1 MQTATAFQP
10 PPRLTL
16 SEWADTYRRLSPE
29 SSAEPGQWRTARTPY
44 LKEIMDSI
52 GTCERVV
59 FIKSSQVGGTEL
71 INNLVGYYIHQ
82 DPAPIL
88 SINPTLE
95 MAETWSK
102 DRLMPMLRD
111 SPALVGKIDTRSRK
125 SGNTILTKKFPGG
138 HITMAGANSPSSLAS
153 RPVRVVVCDE
163 VDRYP
168 FSAGFEG
175 DPVELAV
182 KRTTTFWNRRVVLVS
197 TPTIRGAS
205 RIESEYERSDKRR
218 YFIPCPHCG
227 QEQHLVWG
235 QVKWDPG
242 DPEGAWYECIDCGK
256 KIEHR
261 HKQAFLRAG
270 RWVATQ
276 SGSKVA
282 GFHINELYSP
292 WKSFGDVAKDFLK
305 AKDDLQLLKVWV
317 NTSLGESFDETGGEG
332 IEWQHL
338 SNRAEPYQPLTVPHG
353 GLLVTAGVD
362 VQGDRLSVGVYAW
375 GPGEESWLI
384 YSIELYGDPTE
395 SKVWED
401 LDVLL
406 LSKFTHAGGSE
417 LAITAAAIDSGFKP
431 NEVYNFVRRR
441 AGRNLYAVKGMSTA
455 GKPVIGKP
463 TYQEVTY
470 KGQVLKKGVRLW
482 PVGSDTVKG
491 IIYSRLQLK
500 NYGPGYIHF
509 PIGLDSE
516 YYEQL
521 CAEKLQTKYVKGFP
535 RQEWVK
541 IRSRNEALDCL
552 VYAYAAATALG
563 IARIDWNKLR
573 ESLTPQIEEKLEEV
587 VNVPKVREQN
597 KFQYPRSKKG
607 NFASSW

>member
-1 MQTATAFQP
+1 M
-10 PPRLTL
+10 
-16 SEWADTYRRLSPE
+16 
-29 SSAEPGQWRTARTPY
+29 
-44 LKEIMDSI
+44 
-52 GTCERVV
+52 
-59 FIKSSQVGGTEL
+59 
-71 INNLVGYYIHQ
+71 
-82 DPAPIL
+82 
-88 SINPTLE
+88 
-95 MAETWSK
+95 
-102 DRLMPMLRD
+102 
-111 SPALVGKIDTRSRK
+111 
-125 SGNTILTKKFPGG
+125 
-138 HITMAGANSPSSLAS
+138 
-153 RPVRVVVCDE
+153 
-163 VDRYP
+163 
-168 FSAGFEG
+168 
-175 DPVELAV
+175 
-182 KRTTTFWNRRVVLVS
+182 
-197 TPTIRGAS
+197 
-205 RIESEYERSDKRR
+205 
-218 YFIPCPHCG
+218 
-227 QEQHLVWG
+227 
-235 QVKWDPG
+235 
-242 DPEGAWYECIDCGK
+242 
-256 KIEHR
+256 
-261 HKQAFLRAG
+261 
-270 RWVATQ
+270 
-276 SGSKVA
+276 
-282 GFHINELYSP
+282 
-292 WKSFGDVAKDFLK
+292 
-305 AKDDLQLLKVWV
+305 
-317 NTSLGESFDETGGEG
+317 
-332 IEWQHL
+332 
-338 SNRAEPYQPLTVPHG
+338 
-353 GLLVTAGVD
+353 VTAGVD

-395 SKVWED
+395 AKVWED

-573 ESLTPQIEEKLEEV
+573 ESLTPQIEEKLGEV
-587 VNVPKVREQN
+587 VDVPKVREQN